1 MNAEQIEGPSTILIG
16 FCHAWKT
23 QDLAGALEFVHD
35 DIVYA
40 MFIPQEVVPFGGET
54 RGKLAMADRMRM
66 FAEQFDTLRF
76 EETIIKDE
84 NDTGSARVAY
94 TFRHRVTGETIEGFM
109 RLIVR
114 AQDGLMIDLKE
125 YHDVEKVRAFMRL
138 VAHVAADQTEI
149 DC

>member
-1 MNAEQIEGPSTILIG
+1 MNAPNSEEPSGILTG
-16 FCHAWKT
+16 FCQAWKT

-54 RGKLAMADRMRM
+54 RGKPAMADRMRM
-66 FAEQFDTLRF
+66 IIEQFDTLRF

-84 NDTGSARVAY
+84 NDIGSARVAY
-94 TFRHRVTGETIEGFM
+94 TFRHRVTGETVEGFM

-114 AQDGLMIDLKE
+114 IQNGRMVDFKE

-138 VAHVAADQTEI
+138 VAHVAADRPPV